1 MKTIRVWDHFVRFF
15 HASLV
20 VLIVTAYVSAER
32 SEIVHV
38 WSGHAVLVLIVLRV
52 LWGFCGSKY
61 ARFSS
66 FVTSP
71 AAALAYLKA
80 LPGRRAPRT
89 LGHNPAGG
97 WMVLALLAVI
107 TLTTLSGLANYAAEG
122 KGVLATVI
130 GPNAAAVSASHAV
143 DKAED
148 DDYARSLETDHD
160 EHEDEDELWH
170 ELHEL
175 FVNLMLVLVGVH
187 IAGVLASSWAH
198 RENLARSMITGLKRE
213 R

>member
-32 SEIVHV
+32 SETVHV

-52 LWGFCGSKY
+52 VWGFFGSKY

-71 AAALAYLKA
+71 TAALDYLKA
-80 LPGRRAPRT
+80 LPVRRAPRT

-122 KGVLATVI
+122 KGLLAGVI
-130 GPNAAAVSASHAV
+130 GPNATTLSV
-143 DKAED
+143 DRNGAEPEYELHETEHD
-148 DDYARSLETDHD
+148 DD
-160 EHEDEDELWH
+160 DELWH

-187 IAGVLASSWAH
+187 IAGVLASSWSH
-198 RENLARSMITGLKRE
+198 RENLALSMITGNKRDS
-213 R
+213 